1 MKVKTKSIT
10 FEKLQEI
17 KTKKDRKPIKPNI
30 FWRAL
35 INLISIPDLL
45 ITKFKANYINMDKLN
60 RKEPCL
66 ILMNH

>member
-45 ITKFKANYINMDKLN
+45 IT
-60 RKEPCL
+60 
-66 ILMNH
+66 